1 MLVKWENMKL
11 YLMTE
16 TGSEIRY
23 LCSCTCTPVSSFT
36 VPRDLY
42 NGDNQN
48 KNITL
53 VISSETVLGSLLL
66 IIQVNKHIACL
77 SFPLGT
83 F

>member
-1 MLVKWENMKL
+1 MLMAQ
-11 YLMTE
+11 M
-16 TGSEIRY
+16 GSEIHY
-23 LCSCTCTPVSSFT
+23 LCFCTYTPMSSFT
-36 VPRDLY
+36 VPGDLY

-66 IIQVNKHIACL
+66 ITQVNKHIACL